1 MKEVFTIYVKELRE
15 VLRDRRT
22 LMLMIVLPT
31 VFMPLLFHIMFSFIN
46 KQEKKASEEVIK
58 TALINGEILPELGEL
73 FKRSEGF
80 EVVTGFDEAKLTQAL
95 KTEEIK
101 LGLVLPKDGADMVT
115 GNYQLEIKAYYD
127 NAAAS
132 SKVIRRAQKVIDAYN
147 EESQK
152 DRLITLG
159 VTSALQRKAVIEP
172 VTLVK
177 TGIADKREII
187 GEQAGGLLPYFFIIF
202 CFVGALYPAI
212 DITAGEKE
220 RGTLETLLLTPV
232 PRSYLV
238 VGKFLVVF
246 TSGITSAVLCLA
258 SMGAWIH
265 FKAGGLSDEIGLI
278 ISSITPGD
286 LFLVAF
292 MLVPLAAIFAALL
305 LTISVY
311 AKNFKEAQSY
321 VTPLNFV
328 IILPAVLAMLPGVEL
343 NWGWA
348 MVPVTNIALAIKEL
362 VKGTVDYT
370 MLGVIFVSTSLFAG
384 IAFAFCVSWFKREQ
398 VLFRN

>member
-1 MKEVFTIYVKELRE
+1 MKKILTIYIKELRE

-22 LMLMIVLPT
+22 LILMIVLPT
-31 VFMPLLFHIMFSFIN
+31 VLMPLLFHLVFNFMQ
-46 KQEKKASEEVIK
+46 KQEKEANEEKIKIAVIN
-58 TALINGEILPELGEL
+58 TEILPGLGEL
-73 FKRSEGF
+73 FSNSDGF
-80 EVVTGFDEAKLTQAL
+80 EVLPGYQEDQIKEAL
-95 KTEEIK
+95 KKEEIK
-101 LGLVLPKDGADMVT
+101 LALVLPKDGAELVT
-115 GNYQLEIKAYYD
+115 NNYQIEVKAYYD
-127 NAAAS
+127 NADATS
-132 SKVIRRAQKVIDAYN
+132 RVIRRAQKIFDAYN
-147 EESQK
+147 EEAQK
-152 DRLITLG
+152 KALMGLG
-159 VTSALQRKAVIEP
+159 VSSALKRKGVVEP

-177 TGIADKREII
+177 TGIADKREMV
-187 GEQAGGLLPYFFIIF
+187 GEQVGGLLPYFFIIF

-238 VGKFLVVF
+238 IGKFLVVF
-246 TSGITSAVLCLA
+246 TSGVTAAILCLA
-258 SMGAWIH
+258 SMGTWLH
-265 FKAGGLSDEIGLI
+265 FMAEGFSDEIGDI
-278 ISSITPGD
+278 MSSISPGD
-286 LFLVAF
+286 LFLIAF
-292 MLVPLAAIFAALL
+292 MLIPLAAIFASLL
-305 LTISVY
+305 LTISIY

-328 IILPAVLAMLPGVEL
+328 IILPAVIAMLPGVEL

-370 MLGVIFVSTSLFAG
+370 MLGVIFLSTSLFAG